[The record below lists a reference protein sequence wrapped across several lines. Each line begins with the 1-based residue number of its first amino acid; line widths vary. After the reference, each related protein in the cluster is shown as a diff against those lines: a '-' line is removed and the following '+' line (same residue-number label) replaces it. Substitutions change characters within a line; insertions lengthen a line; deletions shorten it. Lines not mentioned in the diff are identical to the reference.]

1 MNMLTVGLLV
11 AVFLFSASLVELTYL
26 CWEESKFAEKRRV
39 KKRLL
44 YISAGGKHGK
54 EKLSIYRKRAMDG
67 AGVLERLVFRLP
79 RIPSLDRM
87 LLNAE
92 MPINAST
99 FIMGTLAVAVISGIL
114 AAKLLPHPGMGVLLG
129 LIVLALPFGW
139 LRVKEKA
146 TFARFEEQLPEA
158 MDLLARAV
166 RSGHALS
173 AGMKMVA
180 EEMQDPIGSEFAAT
194 VDEIDLGL
202 SMKEALENLNER
214 VTSQD
219 LRFFSIAV
227 LIQKETGGN
236 IAEIF
241 DNIGRLIRERI
252 QFRRQVK
259 ALTAE
264 GRLSGGI
271 LVMLPIVMF
280 IYIYFAN
287 YEYLSLLW
295 TEQVG
300 HYLILAALILQIVG
314 LFVIRKI
321 VNIEI

>member
-26 CWEESKFAEKRRV
+26 CWEESKFVEKRRV

-54 EKLSIYRKRAMDG
+54 EKLTLYRKRALEG
-67 AGVLERLVFRLP
+67 VGVLERLMFRLP

-87 LLNAE
+87 LLNAGI
-92 MPINAST
+92 PLNAST
-99 FIMGTLAVAVISGIL
+99 FIMGSVAVSVIVGVQASRIL
-114 AAKLLPHPGMGVLLG
+114 PNPAMGVLVSLF
-129 LIVLALPFGW
+129 VLTAPYFW
-139 LRVKEKA
+139 LKMREA
-146 TFARFEEQLPEA
+146 QTFTRFEEQLPEA

-173 AGMKMVA
+173 SGMKMVA
-180 EEMQDPIGSEFAAT
+180 EEMEDPIASEFAAT

-202 SMKEALENLNER
+202 SLKEALENLNER

-271 LVMLPIVMF
+271 LLLLPVVMF

-295 TEQVG
+295 TEQMG
-300 HYLILAALILQIVG
+300 HYLIGAALVMQVLG
-314 LFVIRKI
+314 LIFIRKI
-321 VNIEI
+321 IDIEI